1 MADKFLYNNSGNI
14 TEKVALTTSSG
25 AGDAGKI
32 VALDNSGRLDATFM
46 PVGIVPE
53 TASVATSESLS
64 AGDWVNI
71 WNNGGT
77 FSVRKA
83 DATSIKPAAGFV
95 LSAFVHPT
103 TALVFLEGTNTAVTG
118 KVPGTQFLST
128 TPGLSSNTA
137 PTGTGNIVQKIGT
150 ATSATTVNFEPQD
163 FIVLA

>member
-14 TEKVALTTSSG
+14 TEKVALTTSAG

-83 DATSIKPAAGFV
+83 DATSIKPADGFV

-103 TALVFLEGTNTAVTG
+103 TATVFLEGTNTAVTG
-118 KVPGTQFLST
+118 ASPGRQFLST